1 MRFQCCLTLDLTA
14 SLAAPAAF
22 GAQAVGVPISP
33 FARSRWL
40 SALAGG
46 DAAPNSYFHGCRSS
60 SS

>member
-33 FARSRWL
+33 FARSRWQPW
-40 SALAGG
+40 LAGMPHSTAISTG
-46 DAAPNSYFHGCRSS
+46 ADHQVL
-60 SS
+60 